1 MDTVMSS
8 NSIIEGVVLTPLK
21 QIKDERG
28 AVFHVMKNNS
38 DTFYSFGEAYFS
50 KINEKIV
57 KGWKSH
63 KEMKQNFCVP
73 YGKLKLV
80 LFDNRINSTSKGV
93 INEII
98 LSDDKNYI
106 RVTIPENIWYSFKCL
121 SNDYCLLL
129 NIANIKHKKNESIQM
144 NLNNNIIPYTWK

>member
-1 MDTVMSS
+1 MSS

-50 KINEKIV
+50 KINENIV
-57 KGWKSH
+57 KGWKYH

-73 YGKLKLV
+73 FGELKLV
-80 LFDNRINSTSKGV
+80 LFDDRVNSSSREIV
-93 INEII
+93 NEII
-98 LSDDKNYI
+98 
-106 RVTIPENIWYSFKCL
+106 
-121 SNDYCLLL
+121 
-129 NIANIKHKKNESIQM
+129 
-144 NLNNNIIPYTWK
+144 

>member
-1 MDTVMSS
+1 MGSVINI

-38 DTFYSFGEAYFS
+38 ETFYSFGEAYFS
-50 KINEKIV
+50 KINENII
-57 KGWKSH
+57 KGWKYH

-73 YGKLKLV
+73 YGELKLV
-80 LFDNRINSTSKGV
+80 LFDNRVNSITRGIV
-93 INEII
+93 NEII
-98 LSDDKNYI
+98 LSDNENYM
-106 RVTIPENIWYSFKCL
+106 RVTIPEKIWYSFKCL

-129 NIANIKHKKNESIQM
+129 NIANIKHKEHESLHMVI
-144 NLNNNIIPYTWK
+144 NNDIIPYKW